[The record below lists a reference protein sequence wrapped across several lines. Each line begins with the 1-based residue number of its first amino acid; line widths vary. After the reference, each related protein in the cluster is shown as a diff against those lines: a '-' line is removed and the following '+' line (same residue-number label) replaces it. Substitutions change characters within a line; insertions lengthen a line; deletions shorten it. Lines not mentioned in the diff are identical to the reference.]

1 MGILLEMAKE
11 VAFTRPRDET
21 IAAFEALALP
31 MERQVY
37 YVGLN
42 MMGDHLDAQDCAQ
55 EAWLKAFRAFPGFEG
70 RSKFSTWLYR
80 IATNVCL
87 DALRRRNE
95 TVSLEVM
102 RESGWEVPDGA
113 PEAYERLEESER
125 RRLIKQALSELAP
138 DYRAAM
144 MLVDLNGLGYQEAAE
159 VLEVPLGTVKSRVR
173 RARGGMQKILSRQ
186 PDLFPGSGGHKGE
199 RRKNHEA

>member
-1 MGILLEMAKE
+1 MGILLETAKE
-11 VAFTRPRDET
+11 VAFTRHRDET

-31 MERQVY
+31 LERQVY
-37 YVGLN
+37 YVCLN
-42 MMGDHLDAQDCAQ
+42 MMGGREDAQDCAQ
-55 EAWLKAFRAFPGFEG
+55 EAMLKAYQAFPRFEG

-87 DALRRRNE
+87 DALRGRRE

-125 RRLIKQALSELAP
+125 RYLIKQALSELTP

-159 VLEVPLGTVKSRVR
+159 VLEVPLGTVKSRIS
-173 RARGGMQKILSRQ
+173 RARDAMLKILSRQ
-186 PDLFPGSGGHKGE
+186 PELFPDSERHKDE
-199 RRKNHEA
+199 RREHHEA